1 MYFLLLLSAVSA
13 SAQVSRQEVWNRL
26 SPEAKIMG
34 LGESS
39 HGFESFNAQKAE
51 WLAGF
56 QRENPDRAVIFES
69 SFTLAALAWLEGD
82 SARRTDRFLYPFWN
96 TASVKN
102 ALRGFLSAERQQ
114 HVPKIF
120 GCDIQEDC
128 RFTALSEYLL
138 DRHIVLL
145 FADRLR
151 QSDSILACCLGE
163 QPVLSVLPLADAGR
177 LQQNYRAVGDELA
190 AHTGLP
196 ELHYR
201 LLDRALQN
209 RRWLCRYLTIKSTS
223 DRMAYRDS
231 LMAENVTWIYDTFLK
246 NGEAVLW
253 AANTHVVKSTAKKN
267 KPAWMGE
274 YLQARYGTR
283 YAAVS
288 LLPGKG
294 ETAVI
299 VSQKGFDVS
308 VEIPK
313 PVKIAAE
320 EWKTECLKIE
330 K

>member
-1 MYFLLLLSAVSA
+1 MCFLLLLYAVSA
-13 SAQVSRQEVWNRL
+13 SAQVSRQEVWSRL
-26 SPEAKIMG
+26 SPEAKITG

-69 SFTLAALAWLEGD
+69 SFTLGVLAWLEGD
-82 SARRTDRFLYPFWN
+82 SDHRTDRFLYPFWN

-128 RFTALSEYLL
+128 RFTALSAYLL
-138 DRHIVLL
+138 DRHIIQY

-151 QSDSILACCLGE
+151 QSDSILARCIGA
-163 QPVLSVLPLADAGR
+163 QPVVSVLSPAEAER
-177 LQQNYRAVGDELA
+177 LRQNYTAVGDELA

-201 LLDRALQN
+201 LLDRVLQN

-223 DRMAYRDS
+223 DLMAYRDS
-231 LMAENVTWIYDTFLK
+231 LMAENVAWIYDTFLK
-246 NGEAVLW
+246 NSEVLLW
-253 AANTHVVKSTAKKN
+253 AANTHVAKNASKN
-267 KPAWMGE
+267 SKPVWMGE
-274 YLQARYGTR
+274 YLQARYGTG
-283 YAAVS
+283 YAAVALS
-288 LLPGKG
+288 PGKG

-299 VSQKGFDVS
+299 VSKKGFDVS

-313 PVKIAAE
+313 PVKIAAA
-320 EWKTECLKIE
+320 EWKTDCLIE